1 MPLALDTQFD
11 TDAESKMHRNVTR
24 LEITRNVSRRIGL
37 GHSDT
42 ARIVANAFQT
52 ICDKLAAGEDV
63 RLSGFG
69 AFRVV
74 RRAERQARN
83 PKTGE
88 AATVPERT
96 TVVLRP
102 SPVLR
107 KKVGRG

>member
-1 MPLALDTQFD
+1 
-11 TDAESKMHRNVTR
+11 MHRNVTR

-42 ARIVANAFQT
+42 ARIVASAFQT
-52 ICDKLAAGEDV
+52 ICDKLAEGEDV

-74 RRAERQARN
+74 QRAERQARN

-107 KKVGRG
+107 KKVGHG